1 MATVS
6 IQEAQSSLAELIHKL
21 EPGERLIITENDR
34 PVACLSAARKLGEQP
49 RRAGSL
55 RGTVLHMAADFDAPL
70 DDFKEYME

>member
-21 EPGERLIITENDR
+21 QPGEQLIITENDA
-34 PVACLSAARKLGEQP
+34 PVACLSAAGAGRKQP
-49 RRAGSL
+49 RRPGSL
-55 RGTVLHMAADFDAPL
+55 RGTVLHVAADFDAPL